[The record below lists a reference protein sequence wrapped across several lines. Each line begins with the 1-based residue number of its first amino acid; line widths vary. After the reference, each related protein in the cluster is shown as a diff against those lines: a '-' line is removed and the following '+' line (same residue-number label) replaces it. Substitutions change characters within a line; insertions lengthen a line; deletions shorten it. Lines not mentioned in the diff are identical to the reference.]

1 MRLRGELD
9 LTEST
14 AELAAR
20 ARALLKQCC
29 QMCAP
34 GQEHACERRTTIRF
48 EAVESPGR
56 LDPIGPL
63 DPRLQA
69 RLTQVSGRPLTR
81 TNRVRLLRDGAD
93 TFTAMLELIE
103 HAETELLIENYIIRA
118 DAVGRAFGEAFK
130 TRARVGVDVR
140 ILHDPFGDPLS
151 LLSLHLQ
158 FWGSRARMSV
168 YTPPRPTL
176 RQCTWRDSA
185 VLVEGGAAAHA
196 AAAPSCRLG
205 SREGCPL
212 LHISGCP
219 Q

>member
-20 ARALLKQCC
+20 VRALLKQCC

-168 YTPPRPTL
+168 YPPHDRRCGSARGATRPCSS
-176 RQCTWRDSA
+176 R
-185 VLVEGGAAAHA
+185 